1 MFANNYISTI
11 VENQLPG
18 FILADHPTFVTL
30 IKKYYEYLEQ
40 TNKTVN
46 VGKHL
51 YDYMDVDT
59 TRADL
64 IKYFKSKIIPNFP
77 EETEFSTEKLIK
89 AAKYFYSKKGT
100 GESFKFLFRTLYNQ
114 EVDLYFPKED
124 VLRASDGKWKLP
136 QALRLAFTDTS
147 SLVAGGNVNV
157 FAVTANTVRANGFNI
172 ISKGITAN
180 SYIRIGENRRLVT
193 FVNTAGDFMN
203 VEIAFANTKYANG
216 DLIVQTYD
224 SAKLYKVEL
233 SQYTNFNIK
242 LLEKCLGTGEI
253 SRTTCVIE
261 KAVLTVD
268 GETGREFVELYVS
281 NVKRLFDAGEN
292 LIVNYTDE
300 NGNPQVFKS
309 KIISLISNINLFRNR
324 FGVVQTGRK
333 YKTGDPV
340 VLFGGLADSA
350 DAVKA
355 IAVVNNVSTGS
366 IESVEVTKPGY
377 FFREDP
383 NSLVRIFSTSGIGAN
398 VIIFGVNDVGAN
410 GADIEFN
417 TDAIVYKNDILLNA
431 TQYDFD
437 NVTAFINLTTGAGNT
452 TTAVNLN
459 TATYTA
465 STVNDYYKSF
475 IVKIISGTGSDGSGT
490 KINSAV
496 ITAYN
501 GTSKVASWGTT
512 KSITGTVNVTS
523 GSTEVVGNTTVSH
536 ETQFVDGSIPGFYTY
551 LAAGKDIE
559 IAGETRTIATVTNN
573 HHLTVTSAF
582 TTSASNVKLNA
593 NSTLTTAPDSTSNCL
608 VSVGFDT
615 TLGSAFSYET
625 IRLGK
630 IRALDLKD
638 GGSFFEEP
646 PTFDAISVF
655 ESDYSSDEGFIRI
668 PSGQF
673 SQYNPLSTPPTIRLN
688 SSNASYSLANGFYT
702 GCRLF
707 LDVGDTAHF
716 AEVSDYI
723 VNNPGSSSN
732 TKTLYLDRLFENN
745 INPTNILN
753 FALFLD
759 VRPNV
764 RGAGKLGTIL
774 IRNGGTGYNTIN
786 NVIEF
791 VGTGYGAN
799 AYHTVNATGTIETIT
814 LDNRGEGYSARP
826 TILIRD
832 IDTGNA
838 STGTGAVLDVILL
851 SDEEEFSA
859 ETSDIG
865 RIQDF
870 KIINRGFDY
879 ANTPTTSLKVVDI
892 LTDNLAAGQIILG
905 GDSVWQGGATNADAT
920 FRGTVDEIYRADS
933 TNTVIRVFN
942 YSGSIDTSLPI
953 KVATTSSNLTLRL
966 PTSTSANA
974 TISFNDV
981 NDAVERTYPHFYG
994 NGLAKANAE
1003 FLRGLIKYNGFYLNT
1018 DGFLS
1023 ADKKIQD
1030 NDYYHNFSYE
1040 ISSERSLNDYSDTLY
1055 RVAHPAGMQLLSKY
1069 LLKNIIDGEIV
1080 IESDLHTTNTAQSTN
1095 GNTTYSS
1102 NVFYGN
1108 TSAFLTRA
1116 SVGDLIVINTTETAE
1131 FKRYTRVITNII
1143 NNNTLWLESPIGG
1156 LGDGRLRITSGDPD
1170 VVVYANSSPIGESLE
1185 NGDNISFNISG
1196 TVYDRYVSANSGNV
1210 LTLNASVSATGNVLY
1225 LKNPTYNVVSYTII
1239 RNNG

>member
-593 NSTLTTAPDSTSNCL
+593 DSTLTTAPDSTSNCL
-608 VSVGFDT
+608 LSVGFDT

-630 IRALDLKD
+630 ISVLDLKD

-646 PTFDAISVF
+646 PSFDAISVY
-655 ESDYSSDEGFIRI
+655 ESDYSADQGFITI

-673 SQYNPLSTPPTIRLN
+673 SQYNPSASPPTIRLN

-707 LDVGDTAHF
+707 LDVGDTAHY
-716 AEVSDYI
+716 ADVLDYI
-723 VNNPGSSSN
+723 VENPGSSSN
-732 TKTLYLDRLFENN
+732 TKILYLDRVFENN
-745 INPTNILN
+745 INQTNILN
-753 FALFLD
+753 FRLFLD

-764 RGAGKLGTIL
+764 RGTGKLGTIL
-774 IRNGGTGYNTIN
+774 VRNGGTGYNSTN

-799 AYHTVNATGTIETIT
+799 AYHAVDANGTITSIT
-814 LDNRGEGYSARP
+814 LDNRGEGYSAAP
-826 TILIRD
+826 SILIRD
-832 IDTGNA
+832 KDTGNV
-838 STGTGAVLDVILL
+838 STGTGAILDVILL
-851 SDEEEFSA
+851 SDDEEFSA

-870 KIINRGFDY
+870 RIINRGFDY
-879 ANTPTTSLKVVDI
+879 ANTPVTSLKIVDI

-905 GDSVWQGGATNADAT
+905 GDSVWQGGVTNANAT
-920 FRGTVDEIYRADS
+920 FRGTVDEIYRSDS

-942 YSGSIDTSLPI
+942 YSGGINTGEPI
-953 KVATTSSNLTLRL
+953 KVATDSGNLTLNL
-966 PTSTSANA
+966 STANA
-974 TISFNDV
+974 TISFNDI
-981 NDAVERTYPHFYG
+981 NDVVERKYPHFYG
-994 NGLAKANAE
+994 DGLAKANAE
-1003 FLRGLIKYNGFYLNT
+1003 FLAGLIKYDGFYLNT

-1023 ADKKIQD
+1023 ADKKLQD
-1030 NDYYHNFSYE
+1030 GDYYHNFSYE
-1040 ISSERSLNDYSDTLY
+1040 ISSEKSLNDYSDTLY
-1055 RVAHPAGMQLLSKY
+1055 RVAHPAGMQLLAKFVI
-1069 LLKNIIDGEIV
+1069 KDIVNEEITV
-1080 IESDLHTTNTAQSTN
+1080 QSRLATTNTAQSTN
-1095 GNTTYSS
+1095 GNTSYTS
-1102 NVFYGN
+1102 NVFFGN
-1108 TSAFLTRA
+1108 NSNFLTRA
-1116 SVGDLIVINTTETAE
+1116 NVGDIIVINTTETASL
-1131 FKRYTRVITNII
+1131 KQYTRVITKIVDTNNI
-1143 NNNTLWLESPIGG
+1143 WLESAIGG
-1156 LGDGRLRITSGDPD
+1156 LGDGRLRTVAGNANVFVYSNTSA
-1170 VVVYANSSPIGESLE
+1170 VSESIE
-1185 NGDNISFNISG
+1185 VGDNISFNIGG
-1196 TVYDRYVSANSGNV
+1196 TVIRREVKTV
-1210 LTLNASVSATGNVLY
+1210 TGNVVNLNVAIATANANV
-1225 LKNPTYNVVSYTII
+1225 LFTKTPVYNVVSYKII
-1239 RNNG
+1239 RTNG